1 MSHHIFTV
9 YVFSSDA
16 GAAVYYPPPTS
27 ATSLNATSVNSVTFF
42 LTRSQEHQD
51 SSIWSLLKYLR
62 MEDDTFLVTSSLGVM
77 GNIIEIGET
86 LQQSVSQRCA
96 HFAICMTFCHKH
108 VFAVYSISHRV
119 NLFLFLSWF
128 PLSWWWYSKSAQPP
142 WQNSTLQSSQ
152 TLTKKYQATFKVLI
166 YNFIPCQK
174 ITKPRCSTN
183 PIESFYNTT
192 LALAR
197 TFHLR
202 SNNFVS
208 KKSFINHLCSLGSL
222 VFQGK

>member
-1 MSHHIFTV
+1 MQVQQCTTLPQPVRPRFTPPASTLSPS
-9 YVFSSDA
+9 FSRDLKSIKIA
-16 GAAVYYPPPTS
+16 Q
-27 ATSLNATSVNSVTFF
+27 F
-42 LTRSQEHQD
+42 D
-51 SSIWSLLKYLR
+51 SSKVLENGRWYFFGDVFPWRGGKCNRNWRNFAAIGFSTLR
-62 MEDDTFLVTSSLGVM
+62 
-77 GNIIEIGET
+77 
-86 LQQSVSQRCA
+86 A
-96 HFAICMTFCHKH
+96 FCHM
-108 VFAVYSISHRV
+108 YD
-119 NLFLFLSWF
+119 FLSQTCICCIFNQSQGQFIYFFSWF

-197 TFHLR
+197 SFHLR

-208 KKSFINHLCSLGSL
+208 KKSFIIHLCSLGSL

>member
-1 MSHHIFTV
+1 MYIMTIMYHHDKSYSSTLRLVSHHIFTV

-27 ATSLNATSVNSVTFF
+27 ATSLHATSVNSVTFF

-62 MEDDTFLVTSSLGVM
+62 MEDDTFLVPSSLGVV

-119 NLFLFLSWF
+119 NLFIFLVDS
-128 PLSWWWYSKSAQPP
+128 PSLGGDTQRARSHRGRTRHCNLHRP
-142 WQNSTLQSSQ
+142 WQRNIKQRL
-152 TLTKKYQATFKVLI
+152 KF
-166 YNFIPCQK
+166 
-174 ITKPRCSTN
+174 
-183 PIESFYNTT
+183 
-192 LALAR
+192 
-197 TFHLR
+197 
-202 SNNFVS
+202 
-208 KKSFINHLCSLGSL
+208 
-222 VFQGK
+222 